1 MHQGV
6 LLAALNRYAPL
17 TKISAAILTGRAAA
31 DRTSGTARLRNNAK
45 GGATLTTSIMLLAEC
60 ADAAVWCRRPGL
72 QWLFV
77 AGVLPGTFLLAWQG
91 AGLDGPALS
100 QHNISRSILK
110 FFPIGRIFPV

>member
-1 MHQGV
+1 M
-6 LLAALNRYAPL
+6 
-17 TKISAAILTGRAAA
+17 
-31 DRTSGTARLRNNAK
+31 ARVRNNAK
-45 GGATLTTSIMLLAEC
+45 GGATLTTYIMLLAEC